1 MASESKA
8 QLATLVEL
16 ARQRTAQGRRVIFE
30 NIADLFISPE
40 GRLSERESALMTDI
54 LHKLI
59 HDVEMEVR
67 RDLSERL
74 ADNTEAPHD
83 LVVMLANDEIEVAR
97 PILLKSGVLRDADL
111 IEIIKER
118 TQEHILQ
125 VARRDSLSEAVTDAI
140 VSRGEDDV
148 IETLIG
154 NADAAMSRRALQYL
168 VERSKRVDRFQR
180 PLILRGDMPPALA
193 HRMFWWVS
201 AALRQHILTSYKVDD
216 TLVED
221 FLRDS
226 AENALERVER
236 QRGAQTAA
244 EALVN
249 GLADR
254 GELTL
259 DFILRALRNGEIQ
272 LFITAL
278 ASRARLE
285 IATARRIVLDAG
297 GEPLAVLCRAVDMNQ
312 SQFTTTYLLTRSPHG
327 NALGTMVTPKVSE
340 LFSSLSRETAMAALR
355 YWKHDD
361 EFLRAQSD
369 IARLSTGTGL

>member
-1 MASESKA
+1 MASDSKA
-8 QLATLVEL
+8 QLANLVEL
-16 ARQRTAQGRRVIFE
+16 ARQHTSDGRRIIFE
-30 NIADLFISPE
+30 NITDLFLSPE
-40 GRLSERESALMTDI
+40 GRLSERETALMTDI
-54 LHKLI
+54 LHKLV

-74 ADNTEAPHD
+74 ADNSEAPHD

-97 PILLKSGVLRDADL
+97 PLLLKSGVLRDADL
-111 IEIIKER
+111 IEVIKER
-118 TQEHILQ
+118 TQEHILE
-125 VARRDSLSEAVTDAI
+125 VARRDTLSEAVTDAI

-148 IETLIG
+148 IETLIN
-154 NADAAMSRRALQYL
+154 NADAVMSRRALQFL

-180 PLILRGDMPPALA
+180 PLILRGDLPPPLA

-201 AALRQHILTSYKVDD
+201 AALRQHILTSFTVDD
-216 TLVED
+216 AMVED

-226 AENALERVER
+226 AESAIERTKLH
-236 QRGAQTAA
+236 RGAETAA

-259 DFILRALRNGEIQ
+259 DFILRALHNGEIQ

-278 ASRARLE
+278 ANRARIE
-285 IATARRIVLDAG
+285 IPTARRIVLDAG
-297 GEPLAVLCRAVDMNQ
+297 GEPLAVLCRAVGMEQ
-312 SQFTTTYLLTRSPHG
+312 GQFASTYLLTRSPHG
-327 NALGTMVTPKVSE
+327 NALGTMVTPKVAE
-340 LFSSLSRETAMAALR
+340 LFASLTREAAMAALR
-355 YWKHDD
+355 YWKQDD

-369 IARLSTGTGL
+369 IARVSSGVGT

>member
-8 QLATLVEL
+8 QLASLVEL
-16 ARQRTAQGRRVIFE
+16 ARQHTSDGRRVIFE
-30 NIADLFISPE
+30 NITDLFLSPE
-40 GRLSERESALMTDI
+40 GRLSERETALMTDI

-74 ADNTEAPHD
+74 AENSDAPHN

-97 PILLKSGVLRDADL
+97 PILLRCGVLRDTDL
-111 IEIIKER
+111 IEVIKER

-125 VARRDSLSEAVTDAI
+125 VARRDTLSEAVTDAI

-148 IETLIG
+148 IETLI
-154 NADAAMSRRALQYL
+154 NNDDAVMSRRALQFL

-180 PLILRGDMPPALA
+180 PLILRRDLPPALA

-201 AALRQHILTSYKVDD
+201 AALRQHILTSFAVDD

-226 AENALERVER
+226 AEIAIERTKIHH
-236 QRGAQTAA
+236 GAETAA

-259 DFILRALRNGEIQ
+259 DFILRALHNGEIQ

-278 ASRARLE
+278 ANRARVE
-285 IATARRIVLDAG
+285 IPTARRIVLDAG
-297 GEPLAVLCRAVDMNQ
+297 GEPLAVLCRAVGMEQ
-312 SQFTTTYLLTRSPHG
+312 GQFATTYLLTRSPHG
-327 NALGTMVTPKVSE
+327 NALGTMVTPKVAE
-340 LFSSLSRETAMAALR
+340 LFGSLTREAAMAALR
-355 YWKHDD
+355 YWKQDD
-361 EFLRAQSD
+361 EFLRAQSS
-369 IARLSTGTGL
+369 IARVSSRTGA

>member
-1 MASESKA
+1 MASDSKT
-8 QLATLVEL
+8 QLANLVEL
-16 ARQRTAQGRRVIFE
+16 ARQHTSDGRRVIFE
-30 NIADLFISPE
+30 NITDLFLSPE
-40 GRLSERESALMTDI
+40 GRLSERETALMTDI

-74 ADNTEAPHD
+74 ADNSEAPHD

-97 PILLKSGVLRDADL
+97 PLLLKSGVLRDTDL
-111 IEIIKER
+111 IEVIKER
-118 TQEHILQ
+118 TQEHILE
-125 VARRDSLSEAVTDAI
+125 VARRDTLSEAVTDAI

-148 IETLIG
+148 VETLIN
-154 NADAAMSRRALQYL
+154 NADAIMSRRALQFL

-180 PLILRGDMPPALA
+180 PLVLRGDLPPALA

-201 AALRQHILTSYKVDD
+201 AALRQHILTSFTVDD
-216 TLVED
+216 AMVED
-221 FLRDS
+221 ILRDS
-226 AENALERVER
+226 AESAIERTKLH
-236 QRGAQTAA
+236 RGAETAA

-259 DFILRALRNGEIQ
+259 DFILRALHNGEIQ

-278 ASRARLE
+278 ANRARIE
-285 IATARRIVLDAG
+285 IPTARRIVLDAG
-297 GEPLAVLCRAVDMNQ
+297 GEPLAVLCRAVGMEQ
-312 SQFTTTYLLTRSPHG
+312 GQFASTYLLTRSPHG
-327 NALGTMVTPKVSE
+327 NALGTMVTPKVAE
-340 LFSSLSRETAMAALR
+340 LFASLTREAAMAALR
-355 YWKHDD
+355 YWKQDD

-369 IARLSTGTGL
+369 IARVSSGIGA